1 MSNEE
6 TKRLIELAVP
16 QIIKMILAETDKR
29 YSKVMVQGAP
39 SDDPPPQVFPLW
51 IDSKKIHQNGF
62 LKTVEAIEKKIVE
75 SFGMK
80 NGSEFSNV
88 VVDVMQAK
96 KENSALL
103 RNSGYVVNEGS
114 NAEYFKREKP
124 MTEYEAMVT
133 RLFKPMENNGHQAH
147 HATTGIC
154 GEVAELLAATDRTNI
169 IEELGD
175 LLFYRVALSQRL
187 SQRPGGIEE
196 TKEVIESRYYRPDTG
211 SVLINLVI
219 IAGNM
224 LDLTKKAWIYSD
236 SPKGDLKEYEIWQQL
251 ALFDLNFTY
260 YLGLLNLGMGDIE
273 KANMTKL
280 GQRYS
285 SGSYS
290 NEQAL
295 ARADKK

>member
-6 TKRLIELAVP
+6 TKRLIEQAVP

-29 YSKVMVQGAP
+29 YSKVMVQGEKP
-39 SDDPPPQVFPLW
+39 DGPPNEFFNLMSVPKVV
-51 IDSKKIHQNGF
+51 HQSGF
-62 LKTVEAIEKKIVE
+62 LRTVEAIEKKIVE
-75 SFGMK
+75 SLGMK
-80 NGSEFSNV
+80 GGEI
-88 VVDVMQAK
+88 QAATLA
-96 KENSALL
+96 SLPA
-103 RNSGYVVNEGS
+103 SNEGS

-196 TKEVIESRYYRPDTG
+196 TKEVIESRYYRPDAG